1 MIEVRGIYI
10 VGHGF
15 IAADKI
21 AETVTDLIESSINNV
36 TDGCLVSAE
45 AEFYKIAYIFDFLR
59 KTWFRFDAGI
69 TETRKLALEL
79 CKLLRNKTRSIVSHD
94 AWYWNQGACKY
105 RLEAEAWERL
115 GYE

>member
-45 AEFYKIAYIFDFLR
+45 VEFYKIAYIFDFLR

-79 CKLLRNKTRSIVSHD
+79 CKLLRNKTKSIIAND
-94 AWYWNQGACKY
+94 EIFFNQCACRY
-105 RLEAEAWERL
+105 RFEAESWRE
-115 GYE
+115 